1 MFGGV
6 HGNHIEARER
16 QYLSIYC
23 LLLDI
28 LSQNC
33 WAVGDVGGMGTTLR
47 PVESHGLHCVA
58 ASSRSPSVPSS
69 LPRPFS
75 TETPPPIIFCQRTEF
90 RQIFGQIINQVLCYQ
105 LPLQI
110 TQNQNYFKEKKRR
123 LVHNFQ
129 LSPACSRH
137 KRREQR
143 DIKSCKTN
151 KNLWRNTGP
160 L

>member
-1 MFGGV
+1 MVNGWGM
-6 HGNHIEARER
+6 HGNHVEARER

-69 LPRPFS
+69 LPRP
-75 TETPPPIIFCQRTEF
+75 
-90 RQIFGQIINQVLCYQ
+90 L
-105 LPLQI
+105 
-110 TQNQNYFKEKKRR
+110 
-123 LVHNFQ
+123 
-129 LSPACSRH
+129 
-137 KRREQR
+137 
-143 DIKSCKTN
+143 
-151 KNLWRNTGP
+151 
-160 L
+160 